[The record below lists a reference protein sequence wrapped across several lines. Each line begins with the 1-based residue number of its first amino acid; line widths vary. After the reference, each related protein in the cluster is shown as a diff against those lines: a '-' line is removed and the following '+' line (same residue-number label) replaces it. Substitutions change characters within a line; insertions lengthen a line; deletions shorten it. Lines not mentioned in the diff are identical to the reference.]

1 PALIRCAT
9 STRAGSALR
18 VRAIDSVRS
27 GDEIELSQRNF
38 YLNSIVPKSTYA
50 LQRISAYLVHLP
62 ICTRCHIGATVQ
74 AIAEDDPIRW
84 FRTFSWLSG
93 FQLGFVRQ

>member
-1 PALIRCAT
+1 ALIRCAT

-38 YLNSIVPKSTYA
+38 YLNSIGPRPIPASAA
-50 LQRISAYLVHLP
+50 LP
-62 ICTRCHIGATVQ
+62 GTHIN
-74 AIAEDDPIRW
+74 IWR
-84 FRTFSWLSG
+84 R
-93 FQLGFVRQ
+93 R